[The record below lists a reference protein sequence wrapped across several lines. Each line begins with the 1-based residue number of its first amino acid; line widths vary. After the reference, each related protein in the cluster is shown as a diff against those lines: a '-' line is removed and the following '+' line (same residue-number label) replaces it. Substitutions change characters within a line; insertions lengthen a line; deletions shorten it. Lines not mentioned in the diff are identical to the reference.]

1 MNGPEGKRWSLIG
14 RVACAGV
21 LAVACDDPRVGPL
34 PQGHDEAGPGGP
46 TDATTD
52 VVDSGGPTACTD
64 DTTGLPPTAVCILH
78 ISGRAID
85 ENGNPLS
92 RGTPVSAC
100 GPAQCNPG
108 LTDASGR
115 FRIDVGFHLVPSIY
129 AVQIHVRP
137 EKAAFYF
144 ALPKGLAGPIIEMG
158 DLRVLPM
165 PPSGPS
171 LAINRAGVPAQSVTS
186 GDVTLDV
193 GDGVYV
199 RLDVESNLAGALG
212 KQFRSLRIPNPMLH
226 EFADPALGMS
236 VLYALE
242 PFESSFELASAPNVP
257 INVRL
262 SFANFAKLA
271 AGSAVD
277 LLALGS
283 YVNSDWIPPA
293 TFQKVAAGHV
303 SVDGK
308 SITLDPGEGLP
319 YLTWVGL
326 RNTP

>member
-1 MNGPEGKRWSLIG
+1 MNGLEGKRWTFIG

-21 LAVACDDPRVGPL
+21 LAVACDDPRAGPL
-34 PQGHDEAGPGGP
+34 PQGHDDAGPGSP
-46 TDATTD
+46 ADATTD
-52 VVDSGGPTACTD
+52 AVDSGGPTACTD

-92 RGTPVSAC
+92 GGTFVSAC
-100 GPAQCNPG
+100 AAQCNPG
-108 LTDASGR
+108 HTDANGR
-115 FRIDVGFHLVPSIY
+115 FRIDVGLHLVPNIY

-137 EKAAFYF
+137 ENTAFYF
-144 ALPKGLAGPIIEMG
+144 PLPQGAAGPIIEMG

-165 PPSGPS
+165 PASGPS
-171 LAINRAGVPAQSVTS
+171 LAIDRAGVPAQSVTS

-199 RLDVESNLAGALG
+199 RLDVESNVAGALG
-212 KQFRSLRIPNPMLH
+212 KQFRSLRIPDTMLH

-242 PFESSFELASAPNVP
+242 PFESSFELASAPNMP

-262 SFANFAKLA
+262 AFANFANLA

-277 LLALGS
+277 LLALRS
-283 YVNSDWIPPA
+283 YVHSDRIPPV
-293 TFQKVAAGHV
+293 TFQKAAAGHV